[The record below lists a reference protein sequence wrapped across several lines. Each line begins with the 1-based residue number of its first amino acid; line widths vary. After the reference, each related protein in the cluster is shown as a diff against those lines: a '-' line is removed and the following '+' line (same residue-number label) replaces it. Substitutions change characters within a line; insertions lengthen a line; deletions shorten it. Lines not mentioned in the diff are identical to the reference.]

1 MLPYFIPPRA
11 HRPDV
16 NGLARAGGQRGARA
30 RAGLMAALLLLC
42 AAVLFAGCGSK
53 AERSEGKADSGGK
66 AKQKTGPGTPF
77 RGEAFEASGVVFVP
91 GTNGVLFIDDNK
103 EDKIFWMQVDESGQ
117 QVGEVKPIPLGV
129 RVQDPEGITFDG
141 SYYYIIGSQSVD
153 KRGDENALVRFAFDP
168 NTLSVSKAE
177 AVPNFRAFLFDKVPE
192 LKGEGEKKAK
202 DGGLNVEAIAADPV
216 NMRLLVGL
224 RSPVV
229 NQQALI
235 IAFRLP
241 AAGAPLSASGLQ
253 LAEPHAIH
261 LPLGDLGI
269 RDIQYDGKLKSF
281 FIISGA
287 PEHHESPDFE
297 LWQWDG
303 AGDQPASGP
312 GLRKMSIK
320 LNQKMKPEGVTRVE
334 MNGRDYIFIV
344 GDGGSYLKLDYADL
358 Q

>member
-1 MLPYFIPPRA
+1 MLPYFIPA
-11 HRPDV
+11 QVHRPDV
-16 NGLARAGGQRGARA
+16 SNSARANGPRYARA
-30 RAGLMAALLLLC
+30 RAALRAAFSLLC
-42 AAVLFAGCGSK
+42 VTVLFASCGSK
-53 AERSEGKADSGGK
+53 AEKSDGKADAGGK
-66 AKQKTGPGTPF
+66 AKQKTGAGTPF

-117 QVGEVKPIPLGV
+117 QAGDVKPIPLGV

-141 SYYYIIGSQSVD
+141 SYYYIIGSQAVD

-168 NTLSVSKAE
+168 NTQSVSKAE
-177 AVPNFRAFLFDKVPE
+177 AIPNFRAFLFEKVPE

-202 DGGLNVEAIAADPV
+202 DGGLNVEAIAADPA
-216 NMRLLVGL
+216 NLRLLVGL

-241 AAGAPLSASGLQ
+241 APGAPLSATSLQ

-269 RDIQYDGKLKSF
+269 RDIQYDSNLKSF

-287 PEHHESPDFE
+287 PEHHERPDFE
-297 LWQWDG
+297 LWQWNG
-303 AGDQPASGP
+303 ANDQTSNGS
-312 GLRKMSIK
+312 GLRKVDIK
-320 LNQKMKPEGVTRVE
+320 LNQKMKPEGITRVE
-334 MNGRDYIFIV
+334 MNGRDYVFIV